1 MSRADP
7 LAGLE
12 RLARLKSDIELR
24 HFSAWRAQLVAAEA
38 RIAALHAE
46 LEHIHDSD
54 AAFSVPQARLAN
66 ALAAECGRAIQRAED
81 ELERMRPGFDAAR
94 AAAIREFG
102 RSQVLSALR
111 LRAEADRRM
120 QAARRSGQG

>member
-12 RLARLKSDIELR
+12 RLARLKSDIEMR

-38 RIAALHAE
+38 RVAELRAE
-46 LEHIHDSD
+46 LEHIHDTD
-54 AAFSVPQARLAN
+54 AAFSVAEARLAN
-66 ALAAECGRAIQRAED
+66 ALAAECGRALQRAED
-81 ELERMRPGFDAAR
+81 DLDRMRPGFDAAR
-94 AAAIREFG
+94 AAAMREFG
-102 RSQVLSALR
+102 RSEVLSAL
-111 LRAEADRRM
+111 LARAEAERRL